1 MSRPAH
7 AFSERNRYTTPEKR
21 LGMAIIINAIVEAM
35 GHGAGNDSPSKRADA
50 RDTALQWFSDA
61 DEDFEAVCDMADL
74 NPAAVQAAALSY
86 ISEGKR
92 LPNRAPTRRVPRP
105 KVGLDIQM
113 IAQVAGVSLSSVRNV
128 ISGNASV
135 SMTSR
140 VQAAIHSLKEPAND
154 R

>member
-1 MSRPAH
+1 MSRTVH
-7 AFSERNRYTTPEKR
+7 AYDERNGYTTPEKR
-21 LGMAIIINAIVEAM
+21 LGMAIILNAIAEAM
-35 GHGAGNDSPSKRADA
+35 GHGAGNDSPSRRDDA

-61 DEDFEAVCDMADL
+61 DEDFEAICDMADL
-74 NPAAVQAAALSY
+74 NPKAVQTAAMAY
-86 ISEGKR
+86 ISDGRR

-135 SMTSR
+135 SMTNR